1 MSDQKIHIQAHTG
14 SDGIVHLDMDI
25 PTGIVNQDIQL
36 TVSYK
41 ASSEKTSQ
49 LHNDDLKEILEDVKP
64 ASHLAQYAGTITLTE
79 DPLIFQKRIRSEW

>member
-1 MSDQKIHIQAHTG
+1 MSDQEIHIQAHTG
-14 SDGIVHLDMDI
+14 SDGIVHLDIDI

-36 TVSYK
+36 TVSYQ
-41 ASSEKTSQ
+41 ASSEKI
-49 LHNDDLKEILEDVKP
+49 LHNDNLKGILEDVKP